1 MGKGAFG
8 RVYKVPTFFLH
19 FNDFCLGSNPH
30 FEAHSGSKTDF
41 GGRDDDEPR
50 NLDFVDVG
58 PPLEPDRVGAAF
70 LHAASGSN
78 CTRNFKWHS
87 GLTAVR
93 ARQEVFEL
101 GYGLHADDVVQVEP
115 EIA

>member
-8 RVYKVPTFFLH
+8 RVYKVSAC
-19 FNDFCLGSNPH
+19 FNDLGLGSNPH
-30 FEAHSGSKTDF
+30 VEAHSGSEADF

-50 NLDFVDVG
+50 NIDSANAW
-58 PPLEPDRVGAAF
+58 PPPQPDRVGAAF
-70 LHAASGSN
+70 LHSASGSD
-78 CTRNFKWHS
+78 CSRNFKWHS
-87 GLTAVR
+87 ALTAVR

-101 GYGLHADDVVQVEP
+101 GYGLHADNSVQMEP